1 MLNKLAAFI
10 REEELIGKGD
20 TVIVAV
26 SGGADSVALLFAM
39 YLLKEKLGISLE
51 AAHFD
56 HQLRGEASRE
66 AGSARGAGVEA
77 YPRDR
82 RGQDTAWPGW

>member
-10 REEELIGKGD
+10 REEDLIGKGD
-20 TVIVAV
+20 TVIVAA

-51 AAHFD
+51 AAQIGRAH
-56 HQLRGEASRE
+56 
-66 AGSARGAGVEA
+66 V
-77 YPRDR
+77 
-82 RGQDTAWPGW
+82 